1 MVVIEDLTQ
10 QAAEEAQEAAVI
22 EGEEAGE
29 ESTEG
34 SGEENVSAEP
44 DEVVVSIGDDAPEE
58 EEEKAAPE
66 WVRDLRKANREDK
79 RRIRELEDQIKANAP
94 APKAV
99 QLGKEPT
106 LEDCDYDAEKFK
118 AELIAW
124 HERKRESEQQATK
137 AEQEKEAQA
146 KAWQARLD
154 SYGAAKK
161 EIKVKDFDEAELIV
175 QDAFSQTQQG
185 IVLQGAK
192 NPAMVI
198 YALGKNPKKA
208 KELAEISDPVK
219 FAFAVA
225 ELELKLKVTPKKPPP
240 PEKVPTGTGRMSGA
254 VDSQLERLRAEAEKT
269 GDISKLMAYKRS
281 KRAA

>member
-1 MVVIEDLTQ
+1 MAVTIEDLTQ
-10 QAAEEAQEAAVI
+10 QAAEEAQEAVEI

-29 ESTEG
+29 ASTEG
-34 SGEENVSAEP
+34 AGEEQQAAEP

-66 WVRDLRKANREDK
+66 WVRDLRKNYRELQRENRELK
-79 RRIRELEDQIKANAP
+79 SKQQEP
-94 APKAV
+94 AAKTV
-99 QLGKEPT
+99 QLGKKPT
-106 LEDCDYDAEKFK
+106 LEDCDYDAEKFET
-118 AELIAW
+118 ELTAW
-124 HERKRESEQQATK
+124 HDRKREADQQLSK
-137 AEQEKEAQA
+137 AEQEKAEQA

-154 SYGAAKK
+154 SYGNAKK
-161 EIKVKDFDEAELIV
+161 ELKVKDFDDAELIV

-198 YALGKNPKKA
+198 YALGKNPNKA
-208 KELAEISDPVK
+208 KELAAIADPVK

-240 PEKVPTGTGRMSGA
+240 PEKVPTGTGRVSGS
-254 VDSQLERLRAEAEKT
+254 VDSTLERLRAEAEKT